1 MNIQAGTAR
10 GWAAALA
17 PALAVALAGTGA
29 VAASAAAGAPG
40 PDSAVVR
47 TVSRPAQQAARAYWT
62 PARMAAA
69 TPMRAG
75 LAGRPA
81 SPPGIPSPTHFPG
94 VPTVGALF
102 FTTETQAHF
111 CTASVVRSKPGNLV
125 LTAAHCV
132 YGSTYASNIAYVPQY
147 HHGKQPYGAWPVT
160 AIVVAA
166 GWRHAH
172 NPNLDFAF
180 LSVAP
185 PSGTRKPVQQ
195 VTGGLRLGIN
205 LGYSHQIEVIGYNNV
220 GHEAIGCAT
229 SSVEFR
235 LGQMKFFCHD
245 FQDGTSGGPWIIGY
259 QSGGGREARGR
270 EKHSHRGTG
279 TVFGVIGGY
288 HQGGDH
294 PWASY
299 SAYFSTPVRKL
310 FLRAQQQ

>member
-1 MNIQAGTAR
+1 MNFLAGMAR

-17 PALAVALAGTGA
+17 SALAVTLAGTGA
-29 VAASAAAGAPG
+29 VAAGAVTGTPG
-40 PDSAVVR
+40 PDSAVVH
-47 TVSRPAQQAARAYWT
+47 TVSRPAQRAAGAYWT
-62 PARMAAA
+62 PARMAGA
-69 TPMRAG
+69 TPVRSG

-102 FTTETQAHF
+102 FTTGTQAHF
-111 CTASVVRSKPGNLV
+111 CTASVVRSKPGNLA

-132 YGSTYASNIAYVPQY
+132 YSSTYASNIAYVPEY
-147 HHGKQPYGAWPVT
+147 HRGKQPYGVWPVA

-166 GWRHAH
+166 GWRHSR
-172 NPNLDFAF
+172 NPDLDFAF

-220 GHEAIGCAT
+220 GHQALGCAT
-229 SSVEFR
+229 TSFEFR
-235 LGQMKFFCHD
+235 TNQMKFYCHD
-245 FQDGTSGGPWIIGY
+245 FQDGTSGGPWILGY
-259 QSGGGREARGR
+259 HG
-270 EKHSHRGTG
+270 HRGTG

-310 FLRAQQQ
+310 FLRAEEQ